1 MCFDSHH
8 ADPVQ
13 DVPHSVRDVPH
24 SVRDVPHSVRD
35 VPNEDSTTFFSL
47 RLGTFA
53 KKNCRNYKYQQGY
66 TYKPA

>member
-13 DVPHSVRDVPH
+13 
-24 SVRDVPHSVRD
+24 DVPHSVRD

-66 TYKPA
+66 TTRTRISRFEFDLA